1 MIEGGIIFNSLRN
14 QSGQGSST
22 PHFFKPV
29 SVFTSWNLMQVVNN
43 TIAKA
48 RERSVYASTADYGW
62 TKHYEDKITTNS
74 AALKYWNLMPD
85 TSSQARP
92 TMDKRFSETF
102 SIEKN
107 IKIALRDIM
116 TSG

>member
-1 MIEGGIIFNSLRN
+1 
-14 QSGQGSST
+14 
-22 PHFFKPV
+22 
-29 SVFTSWNLMQVVNN
+29 MQVVNN

-48 RERSVYASTADYGW
+48 RERGVYASTADYGW
-62 TKHYEDKITTNS
+62 TKHYEVKITTNS

-92 TMDKRFSETF
+92 SMDKRFSETF
-102 SIEKN
+102 SIEQN